1 MKCKLSTLTAPPAPY
16 RFSSAPMPWYR
27 VEIPESDVAADSATA
42 LMENFAIAY
51 RGALSFGEP
60 SDVSVHY
67 HREEGGHVYCFS
79 PEASKLA
86 PELLRQ
92 FNATACAEEP
102 NLSHF
107 EEIRI

>member
-1 MKCKLSTLTAPPAPY
+1 M
-16 RFSSAPMPWYR
+16 
-27 VEIPESDVAADSATA
+27 AADSATA

-51 RGALSFGEP
+51 RGALSFGPEP

-67 HREEGGHVYCFS
+67 RAEGGHVYCFS
-79 PEASKLA
+79 PGASKLV

-102 NLSHF
+102 DLSDF
-107 EEIRI
+107 VEIRI

>member
-1 MKCKLSTLTAPPAPY
+1 
-16 RFSSAPMPWYR
+16 
-27 VEIPESDVAADSATA
+27 VATDSATA

-51 RGALSFGEP
+51 RSALSFGPEP

-67 HREEGGHVYCFS
+67 RAKGGHVYCFS
-79 PEASKLA
+79 PGASKLA

-102 NLSHF
+102 DLSHF
-107 EEIRI
+107 VEIRI

>member
-1 MKCKLSTLTAPPAPY
+1 
-16 RFSSAPMPWYR
+16 MPWYR

-60 SDVSVHY
+60 ADVSVH
-67 HREEGGHVYCFS
+67 HRAEDGHIYCFS

-92 FNATACAEEP
+92 FNATARAEEP
-102 NLSHF
+102 DLSDLV
-107 EEIRI
+107 EIRI

>member
-1 MKCKLSTLTAPPAPY
+1 
-16 RFSSAPMPWYR
+16 MPWYR

-42 LMENFAIAY
+42 LMENFAITY
-51 RGALSFGEP
+51 RGAFSFGPEP

-67 HREEGGHVYCFS
+67 RAESGHVNCFS
-79 PEASKLA
+79 PGASKLA

-92 FNATACAEEP
+92 FDATSCGTDP
-102 NLSHF
+102 DLGDF

>member
-1 MKCKLSTLTAPPAPY
+1 M
-16 RFSSAPMPWYR
+16 
-27 VEIPESDVAADSATA
+27 AADSATA
-42 LMENFAIAY
+42 LMENFSIAY
-51 RGALSFGEP
+51 IAELSFGPEP

-67 HREEGGHVYCFS
+67 RAEGGHVYYFS
-79 PEASKLA
+79 SGASKLA

-102 NLSHF
+102 DLSHF

>member
-1 MKCKLSTLTAPPAPY
+1 
-16 RFSSAPMPWYR
+16 MPWYR

-60 SDVSVHY
+60 EDISVHY
-67 HREEGGHVYCFS
+67 RAEGGHVYYFS
-79 PEASKLA
+79 PGASKVA

-102 NLSHF
+102 DLSDF
-107 EEIRI
+107 VEIRI

>member
-1 MKCKLSTLTAPPAPY
+1 
-16 RFSSAPMPWYR
+16 MPWYR
-27 VEIPESDVAADSATA
+27 IEIPESDVAADSATA

-51 RGALSFGEP
+51 KGALSFGEP
-60 SDVSVHY
+60 ADVSVHY
-67 HREEGGHVYCFS
+67 RAEGGNVYYFS
-79 PEASKLA
+79 PGASKLA

-102 NLSHF
+102 DLSDF

>member
-1 MKCKLSTLTAPPAPY
+1 MKCKLSTLTGPPAPA
-16 RFSSAPMPWYR
+16 RLSSTPMPWNR

-42 LMENFAIAY
+42 LMENFAITY
-51 RGALSFGEP
+51 RGALCFGEP

-67 HREEGGHVYCFS
+67 RAEGGHIYCFS

-102 NLSHF
+102 NLSDF

>member
-1 MKCKLSTLTAPPAPY
+1 
-16 RFSSAPMPWYR
+16 MPWYR

-42 LMENFAIAY
+42 LMENFAITY
-51 RGALSFGEP
+51 RGALSFGPEP

-67 HREEGGHVYCFS
+67 RAEGGHVYCFS
-79 PEASKLA
+79 PGASKLV

-102 NLSHF
+102 DLSHF

>member
-1 MKCKLSTLTAPPAPY
+1 
-16 RFSSAPMPWYR
+16 MPWYR

-51 RGALSFGEP
+51 RGGLSEP
-60 SDVSVHY
+60 ADVSVHY
-67 HREEGGHVYCFS
+67 RAEGGHVYYFS
-79 PEASKLA
+79 PGASKLA

-102 NLSHF
+102 DLSNF
-107 EEIRI
+107 VEIRI